1 MKKQTVSGS
10 RQKGISTIG
19 IIAVVGIFGLL
30 IVTFFKVF
38 PMYYGN
44 FKVQSAL
51 EALQQDS
58 RVDPKS
64 KRSIWESLQKRL
76 YIDEVKNIKLE
87 HVTMVRKDGKT
98 TVTVTYETRDTFMG
112 NLFIGGAF
120 SESVVIDR

>member
-1 MKKQTVSGS
+1 MKKQTISGS
-10 RQKGISTIG
+10 RQKGVSTIG
-19 IIAVVGIFGLL
+19 IIVIVGIFGLL
-30 IVTFFKVF
+30 LVGFFKVF

-44 FKVQSAL
+44 IKLQSAL

-64 KRSIWESLQKRL
+64 KRSIWDSLYKRL
-76 YIDEVKNIKLE
+76 YIDEVRNITLE
-87 HVTMVRKDGKT
+87 NVTMVRKDGKT
-98 TVTVTYETRDTFMG
+98 TVTVTYETRDTFIG